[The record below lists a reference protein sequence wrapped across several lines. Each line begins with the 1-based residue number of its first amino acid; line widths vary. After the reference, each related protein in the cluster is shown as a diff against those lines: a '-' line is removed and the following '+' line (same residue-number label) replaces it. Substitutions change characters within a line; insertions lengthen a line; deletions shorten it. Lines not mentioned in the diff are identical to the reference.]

1 MRARVLQMVGK
12 SIERAKRK
20 DQSRNISR
28 ADRSNKAGGAFGNQ
42 MISQDS
48 SINAGYSA
56 SFAGSMD
63 DRPKKVDKNLS
74 QFVTKM
80 MPETVMEKPLT
91 QEEIDQIPGIREKL
105 GKQPGE
111 PIFQRELFKLI
122 VSRAMQKKD

>member
-1 MRARVLQMVGK
+1 
-12 SIERAKRK
+12 
-20 DQSRNISR
+20 
-28 ADRSNKAGGAFGNQ
+28 

-63 DRPKKVDKNLS
+63 GRPKKVDKNLG

-91 QEEIDQIPGIREKL
+91 QEEIDEIPGIRQKL